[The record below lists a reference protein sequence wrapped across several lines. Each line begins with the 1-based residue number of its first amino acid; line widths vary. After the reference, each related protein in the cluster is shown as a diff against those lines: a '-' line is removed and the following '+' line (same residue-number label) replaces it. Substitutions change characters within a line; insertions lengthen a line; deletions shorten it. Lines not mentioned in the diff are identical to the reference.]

1 MFPLFAWDLEE
12 NFIRDEVIRLG
23 FLDETQVDP
32 LVTNH
37 TLIPL
42 LGVVDVWNIGCSTY
56 EPEFSQM
63 IREGRAEKGHWR
75 NMFEMIEYSAK
86 TGAFVKETVR
96 EGLRR
101 LDLKPADVG
110 LPESIYG

>member
-1 MFPLFAWDLEE
+1 VAAKRTARNIHIILGLAKAPLSK
-12 NFIRDEVIRLG
+12 VI
-23 FLDETQVDP
+23 VDP

-42 LGVVDVWNIGCSTY
+42 LGMVDVWKIGCSTY

-75 NMFEMIEYSAK
+75 NMFEMVEYSAK
-86 TGAFVKETVR
+86 TGKFVKETVR

-101 LDLKPADVG
+101 LDLKPSDVG
-110 LPESIYG
+110 LSEEIYG

>member
-1 MFPLFAWDLEE
+1 ME
-12 NFIRDEVIRLG
+12 
-23 FLDETQVDP
+23 
-32 LVTNH
+32 
-37 TLIPL
+37 IPL
-42 LGVVDVWNIGCSTY
+42 ILCGYSRY

-86 TGAFVKETVR
+86 TGAFIRGTVR

-101 LDLKPADVG
+101 LDLRPQDVG
-110 LPESIYG
+110 LPEKVYG